1 MDKKINTLVVDN
13 NPVLLKLISTLLQR
27 ENCTVETAENGLHAI
42 EILEEFRPD
51 IVFTDLIMPQVSGE
65 QLCKILRRTKKF
77 RDVFIV
83 VLSATVLEDSDRI
96 FRETDCDLCIAKGN
110 LNEIRNH
117 LRDALK
123 EYRGENGKNR
133 RNYEKTEKDARIP
146 KGLRPSEVTTELL
159 LEKRHLDKILDNLVE
174 GIIELNAEGKVVSA
188 NRAALEII
196 DLGEEKIIGVVLSEI
211 CSWGSF
217 QAEIADW
224 IQKNLIDRRLESLEI
239 IEKNPLELNDRILTV
254 SFVPISDKP
263 PCPDPAAQPQK
274 ANENPDCGNTT
285 LSQGLSDKENVFGLC
300 ILRDITRQFRAEK
313 ERRELDNAVRLITK
327 MDAMS
332 LMAGGVAHDFNNLL
346 TVICGNLDIVVARG
360 ETLDSSE
367 REQLIQY
374 AQKAA
379 LVAVDLTRQISCFSN
394 FGIVSRE
401 KVHIR
406 TLIENSLQEFAEH
419 TPIDY
424 EFEVR
429 HDQCFVYVDPEE
441 IAGAM
446 GNVLQNALEATDSG
460 TIRVVV
466 DHEISDQR
474 RLIQG
479 QYVPAG
485 RYARIDIKDCGR
497 GIDKENL
504 FRVFDPYYSTKERS
518 SLKGMGMGLT
528 IVYATLRNHG
538 GYVVVHSAPS
548 EGTMVSLYIPELLQS
563 TDRLDLPVEKIL
575 NGLQLLMIEPDMQM
589 AQIGKIMLEH
599 LGVIVKTAGT
609 RREALEYV
617 QEEKKQGFSGHHVVL
632 LDLSV
637 EQGGAAENTC
647 RLLLKVEPNLKIIA
661 TSGTILD
668 PVMEDCRKHGFIG
681 ALPKPYN
688 MDSLKHAIISAIY
701 S

>member
-1 MDKKINTLVVDN
+1 LKNGPVEKGKVKNKIQDGSGAGSMEKQTSVLVVDN
-13 NPVLLKLISTLLQR
+13 NPVLLKLISSLLIK
-27 ENCTVETAENGLHAI
+27 ENCIVQTAENGLQAI
-42 EILEEFRPD
+42 ELLEDFSPD

-65 QLCKILRRTKKF
+65 QLCKILRRTRKF
-77 RDVFIV
+77 RGVYIV
-83 VLSATVLEDSDRI
+83 VLSATVLEDRDRI
-96 FRETDCDLCIAKGN
+96 FREIECDLCIAKGN
-110 LNEIRNH
+110 LREIRSH
-117 LRDALK
+117 LKDALQG
-123 EYRGENGKNR
+123 YRNRNRQNR
-133 RNYEKTEKDARIP
+133 RTVAKDAKIP
-146 KGLRPSEVTTELL
+146 KGLKPSEVTTELL

-174 GIIELNAEGKVVSA
+174 GIIELNSEGKVVSA
-188 NRAALEII
+188 NRAALEIVG
-196 DLGEEKIIGVVLSEI
+196 LGEEKIIGIMLPEI
-211 CSWGSF
+211 CSWGDF
-217 QAEIADW
+217 QTDIADW
-224 IQKNLIDRRLESLEI
+224 IQKDLIGRHLELLEI
-239 IEKNPLELNDRILTV
+239 IEEKPLELNGRILTA
-254 SFVPISDKP
+254 SFVPVSDK
-263 PCPDPAAQPQK
+263 
-274 ANENPDCGNTT
+274 G
-285 LSQGLSDKENVFGLC
+285 NVFALC
-300 ILRDITRQFRAEK
+300 ILRDITRQFQAEK

-360 ETLDSSE
+360 ETIESSE
-367 REQLIQY
+367 REKLVEY

-401 KVHIR
+401 KVHVK
-406 TLIENSLQEFAEH
+406 TLVEKTLREFAER
-419 TPIDY
+419 TPVEY
-424 EFEVR
+424 EFEVKD
-429 HDQCFVYVDPEE
+429 DQCFIYVDPEE
-441 IAGAM
+441 IGGAI
-446 GNVLQNALEATDSG
+446 NKVLQNSLEASHEEK
-460 TIRVVV
+460 IRVIL

-485 RYARIDIKDCGR
+485 RYARVDIEDYGK

-504 FRVFDPYYSTKERS
+504 FRVFDPYYSTKERG

-538 GYVVVHSAPS
+538 GYVVVHSTPAK
-548 EGTMVSLYIPELLQS
+548 GTMVSLFIPELLQ
-563 TDRLDLPVEKIL
+563 TPGKPDFPVDQLL
-575 NGLQLLMIEPDMQM
+575 NGLQLLMVEPDMQM

-599 LGVIVKTAGT
+599 LGVTVKTVGT
-609 RREALEYV
+609 RLEAIKYAR
-617 QEEKKQGFSGHHVVL
+617 QEKERGFSGHHVVL

-637 EQGGAAENTC
+637 EQGGTAEKTC
-647 RLLLKVEPNLKIIA
+647 RMLLDIDPDLKIIA

-668 PVMEDCRKHGFIG
+668 PVMEDCRKHGFIA

>member
-1 MDKKINTLVVDN
+1 MTLELERMDKKINALVVDN

-27 ENCTVETAENGLHAI
+27 ENCVVKTAENGLHAI
-42 EILEEFRPD
+42 EILEEFHPD

-65 QLCKILRRTKKF
+65 QLCKILRRTKKY
-77 RDVFIV
+77 RDVYIV
-83 VLSATVLEDSDRI
+83 VLSATVLEDSERI
-96 FRETDCDLCIAKGN
+96 FSETDCDLCIAKGN

-117 LRDALK
+117 LQDALK
-123 EYRGENGKNR
+123 EYRSKNR
-133 RNYEKTEKDARIP
+133 KNSKNNEKIERGARIP
-146 KGLRPSEVTTELL
+146 KGLKPSEVTTELL

-174 GIIELNAEGKVVSA
+174 GIIELNGEGKVVSA
-188 NRAALEII
+188 NRAALEIV

-217 QAEIADW
+217 QADIDEW
-224 IQKNLIDRRLESLEI
+224 IQKNLVARRLESLEI
-239 IEKNPLELNDRILTV
+239 IEKNPLELNDRILTA
-254 SFVPISDKP
+254 SFVTISDKP
-263 PCPDPAAQPQK
+263 AWPDNKARQQK
-274 ANENPDCGNTT
+274 IN
-285 LSQGLSDKENVFGLC
+285 ENVFGLC
-300 ILRDITRQFRAEK
+300 ILRDITRQFQAEK

-360 ETLDSSE
+360 ETLDFSE
-367 REQLIQY
+367 REKLIQY

-401 KVHIR
+401 KVLIR
-406 TLIENSLQEFAEH
+406 TLIENTLQEFAKH
-419 TPIDY
+419 TPINY
-424 EFEVR
+424 EFEVK
-429 HDQCFVYVDPEE
+429 HDHCFVYVDPEE
-441 IAGAM
+441 IAGAI
-446 GNVLQNALEATDSG
+446 GKILQNALEATDGSA
-460 TIRVVV
+460 IRIVV
-466 DHEISDQR
+466 DHEIADQR

-575 NGLQLLMIEPDMQM
+575 NGLQLLMVEPDMQM

-599 LGVIVKTAGT
+599 LGVTVKTAGT

-617 QEEKKQGFSGHHVVL
+617 REEKKRGYAGHHVVL

-647 RLLLKVEPNLKIIA
+647 RLLLEVEPNLKIIA

-668 PVMEDCRKHGFIG
+668 PVMEDCRKHGFMG

>member
-1 MDKKINTLVVDN
+1 MDKKINALVVDN
-13 NPVLLKLISTLLQR
+13 NPVLLKLISTLLHR
-27 ENCTVETAENGLHAI
+27 ENCVVKTAENGLHAI
-42 EILEEFRPD
+42 EILEEFHPD

-65 QLCKILRRTKKF
+65 QLCKILRRTKKY
-77 RDVFIV
+77 RDVYIV

-96 FRETDCDLCIAKGN
+96 FSETDCDLCIAKGN

-117 LRDALK
+117 LQDALR
-123 EYRGENGKNR
+123 EYRSENRKKSKN
-133 RNYEKTEKDARIP
+133 NEKIERDARIP
-146 KGLRPSEVTTELL
+146 KGLKPSEVTTELL

-174 GIIELNAEGKVVSA
+174 GIIELNVEGKVVSA
-188 NRAALEII
+188 NRAALEIV

-217 QAEIADW
+217 QADIDDW
-224 IQKNLIDRRLESLEI
+224 IKKNLVARRLESLEI
-239 IEKNPLELNDRILTV
+239 IEKNPLELNDRILTA
-254 SFVPISDKP
+254 SFVAISDKP
-263 PCPDPAAQPQK
+263 AWPDNKARQQK
-274 ANENPDCGNTT
+274 IN
-285 LSQGLSDKENVFGLC
+285 ENVFGLC
-300 ILRDITRQFRAEK
+300 ILRDITRQFQAEK

-360 ETLDSSE
+360 ETLDFSE
-367 REQLIQY
+367 REKLIQY

-401 KVHIR
+401 KVLIR
-406 TLIENSLQEFAEH
+406 TLIENTLQEFAKH
-419 TPIDY
+419 TRINY
-424 EFEVR
+424 EFEVK
-429 HDQCFVYVDPEE
+429 HDHCFVYVDPEE
-441 IAGAM
+441 IAGAI
-446 GNVLQNALEATDSG
+446 GKILQNALEATDGSA
-460 TIRVVV
+460 IRIVV
-466 DHEISDQR
+466 DHEITDQR

-575 NGLQLLMIEPDMQM
+575 NGLQLLMVEPDMQM

-617 QEEKKQGFSGHHVVL
+617 REEKKRGYAGHHVVL

-647 RLLLKVEPNLKIIA
+647 RLLLEVEPNLKIIA

-668 PVMEDCRKHGFIG
+668 PVMEDCRKHGFMG